1 MKYCKYCGC
10 QLQDHE
16 FCTCPDTV
24 KNNLMA
30 TTVSNSEKEQSNT
43 TDDECGVTNEIPYQ
57 SEFVPFTFEKKQS
70 VFTTAIKNIIPY
82 LKAFIKSP
90 ANTLHTSAQNT
101 DLPLAGIFYAFYVI
115 SLIMFDMILV
125 SKLVAIIRNISNVY
139 TSMVYSYGSS
149 QITISYTYA
158 FVCGLLIALLII
170 ALTNVCMFLLGLISH
185 SNYNF
190 KQIVAAT
197 AGIFIF
203 PSFCLLFAFLLFF
216 ISITLSL
223 GIMVVG
229 VASYI
234 LLFFYTAKTLYKKS
248 DNGLFLWVLIGASS
262 ILFMITA
269 YITVNVPLSFAS
281 NIIKVDDSIQ
291 SNIGNIPGE
300 DYNPNDY
307 YDDYYDYFDD
317 YDNYYDFYGE

>member
-1 MKYCKYCGC
+1 MKYCKYCGR

-16 FCTCPDTV
+16 FCNCPDTV
-24 KNNLMA
+24 KNNPM
-30 TTVSNSEKEQSNT
+30 TTIVPTSEKEQTNT
-43 TDDECGVTNEIPYQ
+43 TDDECGATNEIPYQ
-57 SEFVPFTFEKKQS
+57 SESVPFTFEKKQS

-101 DLPLAGIFYAFYVI
+101 DLPLAGIFYGFYVI
-115 SLIMFDMILV
+115 SVIMFDMILV
-125 SKLVAIIRNISNVY
+125 SKLVTIIRNISNVY

-158 FVCGLLIALLII
+158 FVCGLLIAFLII
-170 ALTNVCMFLLGLISH
+170 TLTNVCMFLLGLISH
-185 SNYNF
+185 SKYNF

-197 AGIFIF
+197 AGIFVL
-203 PSFCLLFAFLLFF
+203 PSFCLLFAFILFF

-223 GIMVVG
+223 GVMIVG

-234 LLFFYTAKTLYKKS
+234 LLFFYTAKTLFKRS

-269 YITVNVPLSFAS
+269 YVTVNVPLSFSS
-281 NIIKVDDSIQ
+281 NIIRVDNSIQ
-291 SNIGNIPGE
+291 SKIENYPGE

-307 YDDYYDYFDD
+307 YDDYFDD
-317 YDNYYDFYGE
+317 YDNYYGFYGE